1 MNFKLR
7 TSNFK
12 LIMSDFTH
20 LHVHTQ
26 YSILD
31 GAANI
36 PLLIQRAKELGMN
49 SLAITDHGNMYGVLK
64 FFNESKKQGIKPI
77 IGCEVYIARESRTK
91 KEKTRGKQ
99 YYHLILLAKNKT
111 GYHNLAKLT
120 SLGYLEGFYYR
131 PRIDKEILE
140 KYSEGIIVSTA
151 CLGGEIPQSI
161 MNHGEEK
168 AQEAI
173 DWFKSIFKDDF
184 YLELQNHGTPEQKSV
199 NETILKLAAKNNIK
213 VIATNDVHY
222 INKEDFNA
230 HDILIRLNTGADIN
244 DSKDDLHYTGQE
256 YLKSPDEML
265 ELFPEAPEA
274 IENTQEIVSKVE
286 DYDIY
291 NPILL
296 PKFPIPD
303 SFRDENE
310 YLRHLTYEG
319 AKRFYPEITDE
330 IRERLDFELK
340 VIAEMGFPGYFLIV
354 QDFIN
359 KAREMDVI
367 VGPGRGSAAG
377 SAVAYCTGITS
388 IDPIGYNLLFERF
401 LNPERVSMPDI
412 DVDFDDAGRDKVL
425 KYVVEKY
432 GREKVAQIVTF
443 GTMAAKLAIRDVAR
457 VLKLPL
463 PDADRLAKMVPERP
477 GITLK
482 QAYKDVPELNVI
494 KSKGEELERKTLQFA
509 ETLEGSARHTGTHAC
524 GVIIGPDDLINYVP
538 LATAKDSELM
548 VTQYEGK
555 LVESVG
561 MLKMDFL
568 GLKTLSIINDAIK
581 NIQKS
586 HGVKIE
592 IEKLPLDDQKT
603 YELYQ
608 RGDTIGTFQFESEGM
623 RSYLKELKPTNIED
637 LIAMNALYRPG
648 PMEFIPTFIR
658 RKHGKEKVEYPHPL
672 LEEILKPTFG
682 IMVYQEQIMQAAQI
696 MGGFTLGKADILRRA
711 MGKKKMDVMAA
722 MKKEFVEGAE
732 AKGIERKNAEDV
744 FATMQEF
751 AKYGFNRSHS
761 AAYSVIAYQTSYLKA
776 HYPAEYMAAVLTH
789 NLNDIKKIT
798 FFIDESKRRGIP
810 VLGPDVNESHL
821 NFMVNEK
828 GEIRFGLAAI
838 KNVGES
844 AAQNIIE
851 EREKNGHYFS
861 IFDFAKRVNLKSVN
875 KRSFEALAMAGAFDS
890 FENTHRAQ
898 YFYRENTEDS
908 IFLEKVVKYAN
919 EYQIQQN
926 SSQVSLFGDSD
937 EVQMVDPSLPECT
950 PWTKLE
956 QLKNEK
962 DVTGF
967 YMSGHPLEDYKSEID
982 HFCNVTITDLKNDKE
997 KFKNKQVTFAGILT
1011 AVNHRTS
1018 KTGNP
1023 FATFTMED
1031 FNDFDNYILF
1041 SEDYLKMKHFLVE
1054 GQSLLVKAKVT
1065 ERNYKNGQLDI
1076 RISSIMLLSEAME
1089 RNTKEILLKLKLEQ
1103 ISDEFIVQLDKLLKE
1118 SPGSCKLKFQV
1129 SDPEDHIDV
1138 NLPAAKLS
1146 VGASQF
1152 LRGISSIP
1160 ELEYALS

>member
-1 MNFKLR
+1 MP
-7 TSNFK
+7 
-12 LIMSDFTH
+12 DFTH

-36 PLLIQRAKELGMN
+36 EQLIQKAKDSGMK

-64 FFNESKKQGIKPI
+64 FFNEAKKQEIKPI

-91 KEKTRGKQ
+91 RDKTRGKQ
-99 YYHLILLAKNKT
+99 YYHLILLAKNIT
-111 GYHNLAKLT
+111 GYHNLSRLT
-120 SLGYLEGFYYR
+120 SLGFLEGFYYK
-131 PRIDKEILE
+131 PRIDREILE
-140 KYSEGIIVSTA
+140 KYSEGLIVSTA
-151 CLGGEIPQSI
+151 CLGGEVPQSI
-161 MNHGEEK
+161 MNGGEEK

-173 DWFKSIFKDDF
+173 DWFKSVFKDDF
-184 YLELQNHGTPEQKSV
+184 YLELQNHGIPEQKSV
-199 NETILKLAAKNNIK
+199 NETLIRLAQKNNLK

-222 INKEDFNA
+222 INKEDYDA

-244 DSKDDLHYTGQE
+244 DKKDDMKYSGQE
-256 YLKSPDEML
+256 YLKTPEEMAS
-265 ELFPEAPEA
+265 LFPEVPEA
-274 IENTQEIVSKVE
+274 LANTQEIVEKVE
-286 DYDIY
+286 DYNIHHD
-291 NPILL
+291 ILL
-296 PKFPIPD
+296 PAFPLPD
-303 SFRDENE
+303 GFTDQDE

-319 AKRFYPEITDE
+319 AKELYPEITDE
-330 IRERLDFELK
+330 IRERLDFELS
-340 VIAEMGFPGYFLIV
+340 VIKDMGFPGYFLIV

-359 KAREMDVI
+359 KAREMDVV

-377 SAVAYCTGITS
+377 SAVAYCTRITN

-412 DVDFDDAGRDKVL
+412 DVDFDDAGREKVL
-425 KYVVEKY
+425 KYVVDKY
-432 GREKVAQIVTF
+432 GKERVAQIVTF
-443 GTMAAKLAIRDVAR
+443 GTMAARLAIRDVAR

-463 PDADRLAKMVPERP
+463 PDADRIAKLVPERP

-482 QAYKDVPELNVI
+482 QAFKEIPELKEI
-494 KSKGEELERKTLQFA
+494 RDKGQELERKTLQFA

-524 GVIIGPDDLINYVP
+524 GVIIGKDSLLDHVP
-538 LATAKDSELM
+538 LATQKDSELM

-581 NIQKS
+581 NIQLQ
-586 HGVKIE
+586 HDIKID
-592 IEKLPLDDQKT
+592 IEKIPLDDLKT

-648 PMEFIPTFIR
+648 PMEFIPTFIQ

-672 LEEILKPTFG
+672 LEEILTPTFG
-682 IMVYQEQIMQAAQI
+682 IMVYQEQIMQTAQI
-696 MGGFTLGKADILRRA
+696 LGGFSLGKADILRRA
-711 MGKKKMDVMAA
+711 MGKKKMEVMAA
-722 MKKEFVEGAE
+722 MKKEFVEGA
-732 AKGIERKNAEDV
+732 AEKDIDKKKAEEVFDV
-744 FATMQEF
+744 MQEF

-761 AAYSVIAYQTSYLKA
+761 AAYSVIAYQTAYLKA

-798 FFIDESKRRGIP
+798 FFVDECKRQGIP
-810 VLGPDVNESHL
+810 VLGPDVNESFL
-821 NFMVNEK
+821 NFMVNDE

-844 AAQNIIE
+844 AARNIIE
-851 EREKNGHYFS
+851 EREKNGHYTS

-875 KRSFEALAMAGAFDS
+875 KRSMEALAMAGAFDG

-898 YFYRENTEDS
+898 FFYRENSEDS
-908 IFLEKVVKYAN
+908 IYLEKVVKFAN
-919 EYQIQQN
+919 DYQIQQN
-926 SSQVSLFGDSD
+926 SSQVSLFGESEDI
-937 EVQMVDPSLPECT
+937 EIKDPELPVCA
-950 PWTKLE
+950 PWTKME
-956 QLKNEK
+956 QLRNEK
-962 DVTGF
+962 EITGF
-967 YMSGHPLEDYKSEID
+967 YMTGHPLEDFKNEID
-982 HFCNVTITDLKNDKE
+982 NFCNVTITDIKNNKE
-997 KFKNKQVTFAGILT
+997 QYKNKNVTFAGIVT

-1031 FNDFDNYILF
+1031 FTDFDNYILF
-1041 SEDYLKMKHFLVE
+1041 SEDYLK
-1054 GQSLLVKAKVT
+1054 
-1065 ERNYKNGQLDI
+1065 
-1076 RISSIMLLSEAME
+1076 
-1089 RNTKEILLKLKLEQ
+1089 LK
-1103 ISDEFIVQLDKLLKE
+1103 
-1118 SPGSCKLKFQV
+1118 
-1129 SDPEDHIDV
+1129 
-1138 NLPAAKLS
+1138 
-1146 VGASQF
+1146 
-1152 LRGISSIP
+1152 
-1160 ELEYALS
+1160 